1 MSARAPLLGAIV
13 AALALSACAT
23 QKVVLA
29 PTPPVEIRKEPS
41 SPTPSKPAP
50 DYSRMYSEAI
60 ARTKEAFQRGSVK
73 EAIPS
78 WKALEESPWG
88 ADAVFHQGVI
98 LHLAG
103 DLDGAAAGYR
113 RLADRSPV
121 FEPAAANLLGIY
133 LLRGNLRGARSL
145 VDRVLPPGVE
155 PAPDML
161 PELQSN
167 VGAALVE
174 LGDPDRAARL
184 FLAMRAQG
192 GRSPSLSWNMAVL
205 AYRNG
210 DVATARR
217 MASEVP
223 PEVGRLWPVI
233 ASRFAWERES
243 GKVSLPG
250 DIPASE
256 GRISAL
262 AWNLAAFEEYRK
274 GNLPGAE
281 SILARKKEEN
291 ANFSEILSNIGLLQL
306 EQGKWK
312 EARGNLEKAV
322 GDNPGLPESW
332 LNLGVYREVYEGN
345 PAEALECYSRY
356 VRLNGLRKDEVRQ
369 WIEWL
374 QKPSPQQR

>member
-1 MSARAPLLGAIV
+1 
-13 AALALSACAT
+13 
-23 QKVVLA
+23 
-29 PTPPVEIRKEPS
+29 
-41 SPTPSKPAP
+41 
-50 DYSRMYSEAI
+50 MYSEAI
-60 ARTKEAFQRGSVK
+60 SRTKKAFQRGLVK
-73 EAIPS
+73 EAIPL
-78 WKALEESPWG
+78 WKALEESPWH
-88 ADAVFHQGVI
+88 AEAVFHQGVI

-103 DLDGAAAGYR
+103 DIEGAAAIYR
-113 RLADRSPV
+113 RVGDRPPV
-121 FEPAAANLLGIY
+121 YEPAAANLLGIY
-133 LLRGNLRGARSL
+133 LLRGDLQGARTL

-174 LGDPDRAARL
+174 FHDPDRAVRI
-184 FLAMRAQG
+184 FLAMHAKG
-192 GRSPSLSWNMAVL
+192 KRSPSLSWNMAVL

-243 GKVSLPG
+243 GKVPPPG
-250 DIPASE
+250 DVSE
-256 GRISAL
+256 AERRISAL

-274 GNLPGAE
+274 GNLQEAE
-281 SILARKKEEN
+281 GILARKKKEN
-291 ANFSEILSNIGLLQL
+291 APFSEIVSNLGLMQL

-312 EARGNLEKAV
+312 EARENLEKAV
-322 GDNPGLPESW
+322 GDDPGLPEGW

-345 PAEALECYSRY
+345 PSEALKCFSRY
-356 VRLNGLRKDEVRQ
+356 VKLNGSRKDEVRQ